1 MKIGKLNVPIFLF
14 TIAFFLEGLDA
25 FSIFNIPLSW
35 IGVVIYVLIFVY
47 LKISGT
53 RGYVFDLTLIKYFL
67 YYLTLVTIIRAF
79 TFEANMPEYATTSFI
94 EFISLRIL
102 KIISFYSIVSLIIH
116 FIKKKNVDYVITLV
130 HMSVFLYLSY
140 LYILIFH
147 IYSILQIL
155 QDRGPVQ
162 VVGLNQSEERVLF

>member
-1 MKIGKLNVPIFLF
+1 MKIDKLNLPILLF

-130 HMSVFLYLSY
+130 AYIGVFISFLSLYSY
-140 LYILIFH
+140 CLLYT
-147 IYSILQIL
+147 S
-155 QDRGPVQ
+155 DAADD
-162 VVGLNQSEERVLF
+162 

>member
-1 MKIGKLNVPIFLF
+1 MKIDKLNLPIFLF

-67 YYLTLVTIIRAF
+67 YYLTLVTIIRAS

-102 KIISFYSIVSLIIH
+102 KIISFYSIVSLNPKRRYRSSMLYFSWSKFTFFIRLNLVNKICSSIP
-116 FIKKKNVDYVITLV
+116 IKKFFCFETL
-130 HMSVFLYLSY
+130 
-140 LYILIFH
+140 
-147 IYSILQIL
+147 
-155 QDRGPVQ
+155 
-162 VVGLNQSEERVLF
+162 N

>member
-1 MKIGKLNVPIFLF
+1 MKIDKLNLPILLF

-67 YYLTLVTIIRAF
+67 YYLTLITMIRAI

-102 KIISFYSIVSLIIH
+102 KIISFYSIISLIIH
-116 FIKKKNVDYVITLV
+116 FIKKKNYSTFLV
-130 HMSVFLYLSY
+130 NFRKATQLIKRSLNLLEAVLESIYLTT
-140 LYILIFH
+140 
-147 IYSILQIL
+147 
-155 QDRGPVQ
+155 
-162 VVGLNQSEERVLF
+162 

>member
-1 MKIGKLNVPIFLF
+1 MKIDKLNLPILLF

-67 YYLTLVTIIRAF
+67 YYLTLITMIRAI

-94 EFISLRIL
+94 EFRIYFNEIFRLL
-102 KIISFYSIVSLIIH
+102 K
-116 FIKKKNVDYVITLV
+116 
-130 HMSVFLYLSY
+130 
-140 LYILIFH
+140 
-147 IYSILQIL
+147 
-155 QDRGPVQ
+155 
-162 VVGLNQSEERVLF
+162 EEL